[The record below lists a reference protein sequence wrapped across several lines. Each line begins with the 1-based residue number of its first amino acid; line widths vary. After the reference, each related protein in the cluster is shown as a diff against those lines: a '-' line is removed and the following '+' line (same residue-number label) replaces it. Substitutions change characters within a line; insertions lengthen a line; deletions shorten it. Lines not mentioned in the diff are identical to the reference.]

1 LARITLFDLNSK
13 AKPYEEPVPNIDGVV
28 VYFDKTPDDIVC
40 PHFWEL
46 RWAFG
51 CPFDCAYCY
60 LQGTAR
66 GQKTPRP
73 RKIGGVLAAIE
84 KAFNHPYFIK
94 HPSIFNSGEL
104 ADSLMFPEL
113 MAHIADKFEQQTK
126 HKLLL
131 LTKSTN
137 TKFLLEKPRTQTI
150 VSFSIN
156 ANEIWQRWEHKT
168 PAPEKRIEAASSLQK
183 AGYEVRARI
192 DPIFPVEGWRDHY
205 SRLLELLFEYLPN
218 GPEHITLGM
227 PRGLKKT
234 LIYSRDR
241 SWAEGLT
248 EKSGWGRKLPAEQR
262 REVYLFFLRN
272 LRAFGFD
279 TEKVALC
286 KETSLLVKELGMGQ
300 RCNCI

>member
-1 LARITLFDLNSK
+1 MARITLFDSDSQ
-13 AKPYEEPVPNIDGVV
+13 AKLYEVPNIDGVI

-73 RKIGGVLAAIE
+73 RQIRGVLAAIE
-84 KAFNHPYFIK
+84 KAFNDPYFGE
-94 HPSIFNSGEL
+94 HPSVFNSGEL
-104 ADSLMFPEL
+104 SDSLMFPEL
-113 MAHIADKFEQQTK
+113 MALIADKFEQQTK

-131 LTKSTN
+131 LTKSSN
-137 TKFLLEKPRTQTI
+137 TRFLLDKPRRQTI

-168 PAPEKRIEAASSLQK
+168 PPPEKRIEAASLLQK
-183 AGYEVRARI
+183 AGYEVRIRI
-192 DPIFPVEGWRDHY
+192 DPIFPIEGWKEYY
-205 SRLLELLFEYLPN
+205 SRLLEFLFVLPN
-218 GPEHITLGM
+218 GPERVTLGM

-234 LIYSRDR
+234 LIYSKDR
-241 SWAEGLT
+241 SWTEGLT
-248 EKSGWGRKLPAEQR
+248 EKSGWGWKLPTQLR
-262 REVYLFFLRN
+262 QEVYEFFLEKFN
-272 LRAFGFD
+272 VFD
-279 TEKVALC
+279 FDSAKVALC
-286 KETSLLVKELGMGQ
+286 KETRSLVEQIGLGQ
-300 RCNCI
+300 NCNCVW